1 MNLQHK
7 INSSNNY
14 KWFLV
19 MQSQVLW
26 YFLVKKTILL
36 ARNLGSQVV
45 GAHANIGR
53 VGGSIRSIGNGMA
66 KSSVGSS
73 NSTMETSIA
82 KTNMTK
88 TSIAK
93 TSIAKTSIAETSIA
107 KTSIAK
113 TMVSIR
119 ISISTIKNS
128 SLGISISLRLALLA
142 TTWDRGSQIVSADS
156 NIGGVG
162 QASGGSNHSV
172 SKSSISKTSIS
183 KTVISSIS
191 QTMSISKSVRISI
204 STVESI
210 SFSLWSGISITL
222 SISYGSIRVAG
233 ISQGSS
239 STGHRYVSTVHT
251 WGGLPT
257 ESMETIGKGGGGSQE
272 LRVSFAVHGSNK
284 GRCDNKELIHFVR

>member
-1 MNLQHK
+1 MVDMDIL
-7 INSSNNY
+7 
-14 KWFLV
+14 
-19 MQSQVLW
+19 MDTMVLDMD
-26 YFLVKKTILL
+26 IL
-36 ARNLGSQVV
+36 
-45 GAHANIGR
+45 
-53 VGGSIRSIGNGMA
+53 MD
-66 KSSVGSS
+66 
-73 NSTMETSIA
+73 T
-82 KTNMTK
+82 
-88 TSIAK
+88 
-93 TSIAKTSIAETSIA
+93 
-107 KTSIAK
+107 IAK

-128 SLGISISLRLALLA
+128 SLGIGISLSLTLLA

-191 QTMSISKSVRISI
+191 QTMSVAKSVRISI
-204 STVESI
+204 S
-210 SFSLWSGISITL
+210 
-222 SISYGSIRVAG
+222 YGSIGVAG

-239 STGHRYVSTVHT
+239 STGYRYVSTVHT
-251 WGGLPT
+251 GGGLPT

>member
-26 YFLVKKTILL
+26 YFLVKKIILL

-53 VGGSIRSIGNGMA
+53 VGGSIGSIGNGVA

-73 NSTMETSIA
+73 NSTM
-82 KTNMTK
+82 K

-93 TSIAKTSIAETSIA
+93 TSMTKTSIAETSIA

-119 ISISTIKNS
+119 ISITTIKDS
-128 SLGISISLRLALLA
+128 SLGISIS
-142 TTWDRGSQIVSADS
+142 
-156 NIGGVG
+156 
-162 QASGGSNHSV
+162 
-172 SKSSISKTSIS
+172 
-183 KTVISSIS
+183 
-191 QTMSISKSVRISI
+191 
-204 STVESI
+204 
-210 SFSLWSGISITL
+210 
-222 SISYGSIRVAG
+222 
-233 ISQGSS
+233 
-239 STGHRYVSTVHT
+239 
-251 WGGLPT
+251 
-257 ESMETIGKGGGGSQE
+257 
-272 LRVSFAVHGSNK
+272 
-284 GRCDNKELIHFVR
+284 